1 MQFRLSALKRGVS
14 RARARSREPERS
26 PPQLLCVWGL
36 RAACSSSA
44 AGRGGGEATPA
55 PGASGLPGTPRK
67 PSPMA
72 ADVPAHMISQVQRA
86 MMATIPGTHM
96 MGTLMSFCEEC
107 CWDGTCAAAVL
118 VFKLTSWPSSHCTA
132 YIKRANGLQQ
142 ARVVMRVVRSGEG
155 TATHTAAAYRLQN
168 EVIGLGAEGAPPI
181 AFQCPAPE
189 GPCLPARLPAGP
201 ALPERVQRRQLAY
214 SRANNCATPA
224 SNLKRARTPYTDH
237 KHLSKACRNACSTT
251 RKTSRMHV

>member
-1 MQFRLSALKRGVS
+1 MGSRFIQFRLSAIKRGVS

-118 VFKLTSWPSSHCTA
+118 VFQADIVAFITLHSIHQESQPSSA
-132 YIKRANGLQQ
+132 
-142 ARVVMRVVRSGEG
+142 G
-155 TATHTAAAYRLQN
+155 TGRDA
-168 EVIGLGAEGAPPI
+168 
-181 AFQCPAPE
+181 
-189 GPCLPARLPAGP
+189 
-201 ALPERVQRRQLAY
+201 
-214 SRANNCATPA
+214 SCA
-224 SNLKRARTPYTDH
+224 KW
-237 KHLSKACRNACSTT
+237 
-251 RKTSRMHV
+251 